1 MSAVSPLLELD
12 QFICLRGGETV
23 FAPVDLRLL
32 PGEILWL
39 TGPNGAGKTSL
50 LRGLLGLVE
59 SHYERWFFDGQP
71 LPTAM
76 PWLLDQT
83 CWVGHDAA
91 LKAELTLAENLRFD
105 CGQRGQRPRIAI
117 ESALEKVGLPGF
129 APLRAGTLSAGQRRR
144 AALAR
149 LALRDARLWLL
160 DEPLAN
166 LDAASSASLA
176 TWIGEFARA
185 GGAVIL
191 TGHGQLPAALAV
203 RELRLEL
210 PQWH

>member
-1 MSAVSPLLELD
+1 MPAAVPLLELA

-23 FAPVDLRLL
+23 FAPVDLYLQ

-59 SHYERWFFDGQP
+59 CQFDHFHFDGKP
-71 LPTAM
+71 LPAAL
-76 PWLLDQT
+76 PWLRDQS

-105 CGQRGQRPRIAI
+105 CGQRGQPPRIPI

-129 APLRAGTLSAGQRRR
+129 AELRAGTLSAGQRRR

-149 LALRDARLWLL
+149 LALRSARLWLL

-166 LDAASSASLA
+166 LDAASSEALAS
-176 TWIGEFARA
+176 WIGEFAGN

-191 TGHGQLPAALAV
+191 TGHGRLPAALKV
-203 RELRLEL
+203 REFQLQL
-210 PQWH
+210 PAWD

>member
-1 MSAVSPLLELD
+1 MTAAAPLLELRH
-12 QFICLRGGETV
+12 FICLRGGEAV
-23 FAPVDLRLL
+23 FAPIDLQLQA
-32 PGEILWL
+32 GEIIWL

-59 SHYERWFFDGQP
+59 CHYEHFRFDGQP
-71 LPTAM
+71 LPAAM
-76 PWLLDQT
+76 PWLLDQA

-105 CGQRGQRPRIAI
+105 CGQRGRQPRMPI
-117 ESALEKVGLPGF
+117 ESALQKVGLPGF
-129 APLRAGTLSAGQRRR
+129 ADLRAGTLSAGQRRR

-166 LDAASSASLA
+166 LDIASSEALAS
-176 TWIGEFARA
+176 WIGEFADG

-191 TGHGQLPAALAV
+191 TGHGRLPASLAV
-203 RELRLEL
+203 REFQLEL
-210 PQWH
+210 PAWN

>member
-1 MSAVSPLLELD
+1 MAAVAPLLELG
-12 QFICLRGGETV
+12 QFTCLRGGESV
-23 FAPVDLRLL
+23 FAPVDLQLQG
-32 PGEILWL
+32 GEILWL

-59 SHYERWFFDGQP
+59 CQYRSFHFDGQA
-71 LPTAM
+71 LPGAQ
-76 PWLLDQT
+76 PWLLDQS

-105 CGQRGQRPRIAI
+105 CGQRGHQPRIPI

-129 APLRAGTLSAGQRRR
+129 AELRAGTLSAGQRRR

-149 LALRDARLWLL
+149 LALREARLWLL

-166 LDAASSASLA
+166 LDIASSDALAS
-176 TWIGEFARA
+176 WIGEFAGS

-191 TGHGQLPAALAV
+191 TGHGKLPASLAV
-203 RELRLEL
+203 REFQLEL
-210 PQWH
+210 PAWN